1 MAEYLQE
8 DPILRK
14 PFEDILDNISDPET
28 LFTVFWD
35 YLDKSSSIGL
45 GCSYW
50 YNPVQEEW
58 LKKYRHPADEQDDFP
73 EKIAEDHP
81 IIQTLI
87 DNQYLCAAGI
97 CREDTGNRVDLTVF
111 PEGFT
116 DCIMLIFG
124 NELNA
129 PALVVL
135 GKKSDGSLYKQ
146 NDIDDVCKVLK
157 SSFRTYERIEITSQ
171 LIAADKNVTVSEVAA
186 GIAHEINN
194 NITPII
200 GRAQL
205 LQRFL
210 ENAAESDLNE
220 KVIANVNIIYN
231 QSCKIARI
239 AQNLTRLSQP
249 MKIEFDVV
257 DLQHELNDAVEIMA
271 ETAGKIKHFKRDDPI
286 SPFILKLDFTDEE
299 PPIRGDAQ
307 QLEQVFI
314 NLIINAAH
322 AIEAKG
328 RGTLTVGTRLGA
340 DDTVV
345 AFIKDTGTGMTP
357 ATMEKMWKPFF
368 TTKKKGKGTGL
379 GMAIVRNVIK
389 AHGAEIRVES
399 EPGAGTEFQLLFPA
413 FRA

>member
-1 MAEYLQE
+1 MAEYSQE

-35 YLDKSSSIGL
+35 YLNKAFSVGW

-58 LKKYRHPADEQDDFP
+58 LKKYVHSADDRDDFP
-73 EKIAEDHP
+73 KKIAEDHP
-81 IIQTLI
+81 IIQKLI
-87 DNQYLCAAGI
+87 DNQYLYTSGM
-97 CREDTGNRVDLTVF
+97 CREDAGNRIELSEF
-111 PEGFT
+111 PEGFK
-116 DCIMLIFG
+116 DSIMVIFG
-124 NELNA
+124 TELNA

-135 GKKSDGSLYKQ
+135 GNKSDASLYDQ
-146 NDIDDVCKVLK
+146 NDIDGVCKAVK

-205 LQRFL
+205 LQKFL
-210 ENAAESDLNE
+210 ENAGESELNE
-220 KVIANVNIIYN
+220 KVTANVNIIYN

-257 DLQHELNDAVEIMA
+257 DLKLELNDAVEIMA
-271 ETAGKIKHFKRDDPI
+271 ETAGKIKHFKRDDPT
-286 SPFILKLDFTDEE
+286 SPYILKLDFTENE

-328 RGTLTVGTRLGA
+328 RGTLTVGTRLG
-340 DDTVV
+340 DNDSVI
-345 AFIKDTGTGMTP
+345 AFIKDTGIGMN
-357 ATMEKMWKPFF
+357 ASTMEKMWKPFF

-379 GMAIVRNVIK
+379 GMAIVKNVIK
-389 AHGAEIRVES
+389 AHGAEIQVES
-399 EPGAGTEFQLLFPA
+399 KPGAGTEFQLIFPA